1 MRILL
6 VEDDH
11 AIAHVI
17 RRGLEAAGYTVDA
30 VEDGALGRE
39 AALESP
45 YDLMILDL
53 MLPGMD
59 GRSLCRELRAQG
71 RTMPVL
77 MLTARD
83 SLDDRI
89 EGFAAGADDYLVKPF
104 HFAELLARVQALLR
118 REHAPVS

>member
-17 RRGLEAAGYTVDA
+17 RRGLEAAGFAVEA
-30 VEDGALGRE
+30 VEDGGSGLE
-39 AALESP
+39 AAQRSS

-59 GRSLCRELRAQG
+59 GESVCRELRAQG
-71 RTMPVL
+71 RRLPVL

-83 SLDDRI
+83 GLDDKIR
-89 EGFAAGADDYLVKPF
+89 GFEAGADDYLSKPF

-118 REHAPVS
+118 REHAVVA